1 MAVLHAE
8 VFSESLMRK
17 VPLTCLIPADKCDY
31 ANLANE
37 KPTPRPYRTL
47 YLLHG
52 AFGSETDY
60 LMNSRI
66 AAYADQYKVAIIMPA
81 GELSLIHIC
90 MPIAPAPCLFSF
102 KRAVASTCS

>member
-81 GELSLIHIC
+81 GENHFYLDGR
-90 MPIAPAPCLFSF
+90 MAA
-102 KRAVASTCS
+102 AVSVILVHL

>member
-37 KPTPRPYRTL
+37 KPTR
-47 YLLHG
+47 
-52 AFGSETDY
+52 
-60 LMNSRI
+60 N
-66 AAYADQYKVAIIMPA
+66 
-81 GELSLIHIC
+81 
-90 MPIAPAPCLFSF
+90 PIAHCISYMVLLAA
-102 KRAVASTCS
+102 KRII